1 MKLDNSI
8 FIDQR
13 FFEVMRKV
21 NNSDKLAPKTAYKF
35 SRLVRELDT
44 HFQTYNGKRL
54 ELVSE
59 YGTPDP
65 EREGVSMV
73 QGENKDVFVEKFTEL
88 ANEEFRVTAKSKF
101 TLPEDIEGITPS
113 DFPIIEMIFDL
124 SDWSDEDEEDDEESE
139 E

>member
-8 FIDQR
+8 FINDR

-44 HFQTYNGKRL
+44 HIKTYNEKRL
-54 ELVSE
+54 ELVSK

-65 EREGVSMV
+65 EREGVSLV
-73 QGENKDVFVEKFTEL
+73 QGENKDEFVEKFTAL
-88 ANEEFRVTAKSKF
+88 ANEEFRITAKSKF

-124 SDWSDEDEEDDEESE
+124 SDWSEEDDEEIE

>member
-8 FIDQR
+8 FINDR

-44 HFQTYNGKRL
+44 HFKTYNEKRL
-54 ELVSE
+54 ELVSK

-65 EREGVSMV
+65 ERAGVSLV
-73 QGENKDVFVEKFTEL
+73 QGENKDEFVEKFTAL
-88 ANEEFRVTAKSKF
+88 ANEEFRITAKSKF

-124 SDWSDEDEEDDEESE
+124 SDWSEEDDEEIE